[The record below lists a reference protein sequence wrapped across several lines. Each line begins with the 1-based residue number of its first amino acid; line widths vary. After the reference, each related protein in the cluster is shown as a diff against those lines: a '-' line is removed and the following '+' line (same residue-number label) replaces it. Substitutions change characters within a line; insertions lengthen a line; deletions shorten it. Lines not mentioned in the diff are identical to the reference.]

1 MTAISETS
9 LKRIALAGAR
19 VRRQSGFTLIEL
31 MVVVLVLGVLAGLA
45 YASYENATIASRRKA
60 AAACLLEGS
69 QFMERYYTTE
79 LSYKDAV
86 LPALSCQ
93 TDLAGQY
100 TIALAASNATTYSM
114 TATPVSGSRQAT
126 KDGAKCGTLG
136 LNQSG
141 TKTRTGSAVISECW

>member
-1 MTAISETS
+1 MTAISEHS
-9 LKRIALAGAR
+9 LKRIAMMGAR

-60 AAACLLEGS
+60 AAACLMEAS
-69 QFMERYYTTE
+69 QFMERFYTTE
-79 LSYKDAV
+79 LTYVGAV
-86 LPALSCQ
+86 VPALSCQ

-100 TIALAASNATTYSM
+100 AIELAASDATTYSM
-114 TATPVSGSRQAT
+114 TATPVAGSRQET

-141 TKTRTGSAVISECW
+141 TKTKTGSAPVSECW